1 MHPIIPVSVRQSK
14 IRAQLG
20 EPSPD
25 TPVVALCLSR
35 QPDLVDAQT
44 LHPPRERRVTIRR
57 TGRLVDWSVRRGD
70 FGLGGLAGQRIVG
83 AFVKLPDA
91 IAIEPLFFHFQVRA

>member
-25 TPVVALCLSR
+25 IPAVALCLSR

-44 LHPPRERRVTIRR
+44 LRPSRER
-57 TGRLVDWSVRRGD
+57 GWQSDGLVDWSVRRGD
-70 FGLGGLAGQRIVG
+70 FGLGGLARQRIVG